1 MNCTE
6 FMVELTDLLDEQLD
20 RELRNEL
27 DSHMS
32 GCDHCKVVYVTTKQ
46 TIQIYRNNQLYDLDL
61 EPGLRDRLQ
70 IAIIAKCTA
79 AGRCK

>member
-6 FMVELTDLLDEQLD
+6 FMVELTDLLDEQTD

-27 DSHMS
+27 DAHMT

-46 TIQIYRNNQLYDLDL
+46 TIQIYRNNELYDMDL
-61 EPGLRDRLQ
+61 EPGLRSRLEA
-70 IAIIAKCTA
+70 AIIAKCRES
-79 AGRCK
+79 GNC